1 MIIFQV
7 VPSKLKPQK
16 QPSIGVLIKRYSE
29 NMQPIVR
36 RTPMLKCE
44 FKKLRKQLY
53 WNHTSAVVISSKFAH
68 NFRIHFLKN
77 TCGGLLLKPL
87 NCFIFLIIIDKI
99 STKYQYRFKVKGNPK
114 EKLSIS
120 QSRWRENMSTGMI
133 FLLEFLHSIFIS
145 IIYLEQIN
153 TQEWPQRKNLE

>member
-36 RTPMLKCE
+36 RTPMLKCD
-44 FKKLRKQLY
+44 FKKLRKQLH

-87 NCFIFLIIIDKI
+87 NCFIFLIIVDKI

-114 EKLSIS
+114 RNYLYHRAVGEKIWVLVWFFYLNSYI
-120 QSRWRENMSTGMI
+120 Q
-133 FLLEFLHSIFIS
+133 FLLA
-145 IIYLEQIN
+145 
-153 TQEWPQRKNLE
+153 